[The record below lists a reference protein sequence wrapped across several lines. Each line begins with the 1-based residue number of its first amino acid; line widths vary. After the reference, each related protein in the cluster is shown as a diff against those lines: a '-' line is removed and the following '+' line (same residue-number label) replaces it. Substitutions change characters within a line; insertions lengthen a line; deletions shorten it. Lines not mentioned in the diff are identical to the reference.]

1 MTIDA
6 RLIPAIP
13 SQNPG
18 RGAPPAHA
26 AALAITAAVKAR
38 LSVVVRAEEQ
48 AIGRS
53 VTTQRSDELAE
64 ALLDEELEAFARA
77 ELSAGRRLPDADA
90 EAALAKTA
98 RDHLFGLG
106 GLQAYLEREDVENIS
121 LVGCDRV
128 FLQLTDNRRERGE
141 HPVAASD
148 EALIDLIRTE
158 AIRCGEEE
166 QQERRFDNGSPILN
180 LKLRDGSRLNATM
193 ATSKRPIVNIRR
205 HRHPKASIAD
215 IISLGV
221 MDEDLAAFLAAA
233 VRARMNLVIA
243 GGPGTGKT
251 TLLRAL
257 AGEIGPEEK
266 LITVEDVFELNIDL
280 DVERHPHVYA
290 YQERVANLEGE
301 GAVTVAE
308 LVRNT
313 LRQSPDRVIVG
324 EVRGPEVNEMI
335 AAMTLGADGS
345 MGTMHARDSRDVDRR
360 LARYAAMGPDGVGRA
375 EAMAGIAS
383 AVDLIIYLGYS
394 RPGRKRVV
402 SSVREVKDAE
412 GEQLITNQVYE
423 PGPDRRAV
431 PTGMFSDRLAEALT
445 DAGLDPRIL
454 QVPEVTSSLG
464 WSR

>member
-1 MTIDA
+1 MTIDEG
-6 RLIPAIP
+6 LVPVIP
-13 SQNPG
+13 SQNSG
-18 RGAPPAHA
+18 ASAPPDHE
-26 AALAITAAVKAR
+26 AALEITAAVKAR
-38 LSVVVRAEEQ
+38 LSVVVRAEEV
-48 AIGRS
+48 ATGRS
-53 VTTQRSDELAE
+53 VSSERSDELAE
-64 ALLDEELEAFARA
+64 ALLEEELEAFARA
-77 ELSAGRRLPDADA
+77 ELSAGRKLRGADA

-106 GLQAYLEREDVENIS
+106 RLQAYLERDDVENIS

-128 FLQLTDNRRERGE
+128 FLQLTDNRRGRGE

-148 EALIDLIRTE
+148 KALIELIRTE
-158 AIRCGEEE
+158 AGRCGEKE
-166 QQERRFDNGSPILN
+166 QQERRFDHGSPILN

-205 HRHPKASIAD
+205 HRHPKASIPD

-221 MDEDLAAFLAAA
+221 MGEDLAAFLAAA
-233 VRARMNLVIA
+233 VRARLNLLIA

-266 LITVEDVFELNIDL
+266 LITVEDVFELNLDL
-280 DVERHPHVYA
+280 DTERHPHVYA
-290 YQERVANLEGE
+290 YQERMANLEGE
-301 GAVTVAE
+301 GAITVAE

-345 MGTMHARDSRDVDRR
+345 MGTMHARDSRDVERR

-383 AVDLIIYLGYS
+383 AVDLIVYLGYS

-402 SSVREVKDAE
+402 SSVREVMDAQD
-412 GEQLITNQVYE
+412 EQLVTNEVYE
-423 PGPDRRAV
+423 PGPDRRAK
-431 PTGMFSDRLAEALT
+431 PTGMLSERRAEALT

-454 QVPEVTSSLG
+454 QVPETASGLG

>member
-1 MTIDA
+1 MTIDEG
-6 RLIPAIP
+6 LIPAIP
-13 SQNPG
+13 SQKS
-18 RGAPPAHA
+18 RRDAPPDHA
-26 AALAITAAVKAR
+26 AALEITAAVKTR
-38 LSVVVRAEEQ
+38 LSAVVHAEEV
-48 AIGRS
+48 ATGRS

-64 ALLDEELEAFARA
+64 ALLEEELEAFACA
-77 ELSAGRRLPDADA
+77 ELSAGRRLPDAGA

-106 GLQAYLEREDVENIS
+106 GLQAYLERDDVENIS
-121 LVGCDRV
+121 LIGCDRV

-158 AIRCGEEE
+158 ATRCGKEE

-180 LKLRDGSRLNATM
+180 VKLRDGSRLNATM

-205 HRHPKASIAD
+205 HRHPKASIPD

-257 AGEIGPEEK
+257 ASEIGPEEK
-266 LITVEDVFELNIDL
+266 LITVEDVFELNL
-280 DVERHPHVYA
+280 DQDERHSHVYA

-345 MGTMHARDSRDVDRR
+345 MGTMHARDSKDVDRR

-383 AVDLIIYLGYS
+383 AVDLIVYLGYT
-394 RPGRKRVV
+394 RRERKRVV
-402 SSVREVKDAE
+402 SSVREVVDAE

-431 PTGMFSDRLAEALT
+431 PTGMLSDRRAEALV
-445 DAGLDPRIL
+445 DAGLNPRIL
-454 QVPEVTSSLG
+454 QVPEATSALG

>member
-1 MTIDA
+1 
-6 RLIPAIP
+6 
-13 SQNPG
+13 
-18 RGAPPAHA
+18 
-26 AALAITAAVKAR
+26 
-38 LSVVVRAEEQ
+38 
-48 AIGRS
+48 
-53 VTTQRSDELAE
+53 
-64 ALLDEELEAFARA
+64 
-77 ELSAGRRLPDADA
+77 
-90 EAALAKTA
+90 
-98 RDHLFGLG
+98 
-106 GLQAYLEREDVENIS
+106 
-121 LVGCDRV
+121 
-128 FLQLTDNRRERGE
+128 
-141 HPVAASD
+141 
-148 EALIDLIRTE
+148 
-158 AIRCGEEE
+158 
-166 QQERRFDNGSPILN
+166 
-180 LKLRDGSRLNATM
+180 M
-193 ATSKRPIVNIRR
+193 ATSKRLIINIRR
-205 HRHPKASIAD
+205 HRHPKASIPD

-233 VRARMNLVIA
+233 VRARQNLLIA

-266 LITVEDVFELNIDL
+266 LITVEDVFELNLDL
-280 DVERHPHVYA
+280 DERHPHVYA
-290 YQERVANLEGE
+290 YQERMANLEGE

-383 AVDLIIYLGYS
+383 AVDLIVYLGYS

-402 SSVREVKDAE
+402 SSVREVMDAQ
-412 GEQLITNQVYE
+412 GEQLVTNEVYE
-423 PGPDRRAV
+423 PGPDRRAT
-431 PTGMFSDRLAEALT
+431 PTGMLSDRRAEALT

-454 QVPEVTSSLG
+454 QVSETASGLG

>member
-1 MTIDA
+1 MTIDES
-6 RLIPAIP
+6 LIPAIP

-18 RGAPPAHA
+18 RGAPPDHA
-26 AALAITAAVKAR
+26 AALEITAAVKAR
-38 LSVVVRAEEQ
+38 LSVVVRAEEL
-48 AIGRS
+48 ATGRS
-53 VTTQRSDELAE
+53 VTTERSDELAE
-64 ALLDEELEAFARA
+64 ALLEEEVEAFARA
-77 ELSAGRRLPDADA
+77 ELSAGRKLPGADA

-106 GLQAYLEREDVENIS
+106 GLQAYLERDDVENIS
-121 LVGCDRV
+121 LIGCDRV

-141 HPVAASD
+141 RPVAASD

-158 AIRCGEEE
+158 AARCGEE
-166 QQERRFDNGSPILN
+166 ERRFDNGSPILN

-193 ATSKRPIVNIRR
+193 ATCKRPIVSIRR
-205 HRHPKASIAD
+205 HRHPKALIPD
-215 IISLGV
+215 IIGLGV

-233 VRARMNLVIA
+233 VRARLNLLLA

-251 TLLRAL
+251 MLLRAL
-257 AGEIGPEEK
+257 AGEIGQEEK
-266 LITVEDVFELNIDL
+266 LVTVEDVFELNLDL
-280 DVERHPHVYA
+280 DAERHPHVYA
-290 YQERVANLEGE
+290 YQERMANLEGE
-301 GAVTVAE
+301 GAITVAE
-308 LVRNT
+308 LVRNS

-383 AVDLIIYLGYS
+383 AVDLIVYLGYS

-402 SSVREVKDAE
+402 SSVREVINAE
-412 GEQLITNQVYE
+412 GEQLITNEAYA

-431 PTGMFSDRLAEALT
+431 PTGMLSDRLAEVLT

-454 QVPEVTSSLG
+454 RVPDATSLLG